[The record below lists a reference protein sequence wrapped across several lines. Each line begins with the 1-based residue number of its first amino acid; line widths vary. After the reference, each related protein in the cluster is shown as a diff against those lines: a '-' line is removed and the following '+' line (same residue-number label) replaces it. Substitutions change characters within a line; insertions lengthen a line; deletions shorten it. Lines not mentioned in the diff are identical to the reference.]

1 METLIHVLYMLA
13 SVLFIVG
20 IKRLSVVRPARSATA
35 ISAFAMLLA
44 LVAALMAIAQRRQI
58 DWLWV
63 GIGLVAGSLIGAYLA
78 LSVRMEG
85 MPELVG
91 FFNGMGGLASS
102 LVAVSMSVFA
112 WISWGEVLS
121 AETTAS
127 VTTVGITSLP
137 AAALDA
143 AQADA
148 PRLTIDNAVT
158 VIL

>member
-20 IKRLSVVRPARSATA
+20 IKRLSVVKTARSANA
-35 ISAFAMLLA
+35 ISAFAMLIA
-44 LVAALMAIAQRRQI
+44 IVAALMDIAQRSQI

-63 GIGLVAGSLIGAYLA
+63 GIGLAAGSLIGAYLA

-121 AETTAS
+121 AETTDS
-127 VTTVGITSLP
+127 VTTV
-137 AAALDA
+137 
-143 AQADA
+143 
-148 PRLTIDNAVT
+148 
-158 VIL
+158 